1 MPKHVIVTEKPSVA
15 RQFAQAL
22 GVTGQHQGY
31 MENDEWIITW
41 CVGHLVELSYPE
53 KYDENLKHWD
63 MNTLPFL
70 PETYRYEVIE
80 GTKDQF
86 DVVKEILNRPVD
98 VIYNAGDSGR
108 EGEYIQRLTYIQA
121 GVEGKKR
128 IMRVWIDSQTD
139 EEILRGIRE
148 AKPEQVYDNL
158 FAAATER
165 SVADYALGINLS
177 RALTCKFGYEFE
189 KKNNLDKHMVLS
201 VGRVMTC
208 VLGMVVERERDI
220 RNFRPTSFY
229 KIDASHGGF
238 TSHWKAVNG
247 SAYFQSPLLYND
259 SGFLER
265 KDADALL
272 GKLQADPSL
281 VISRLETKT
290 EKRNAP
296 LLYNLAELQADCT
309 KRFHISPDDT
319 LSIAQSLYEQRLTTY
334 PRTDARVL
342 STPVAKEITKNISG
356 LGQYAAVAG
365 TAKEILENHW
375 QNGIEKTKYTD
386 DAKITDHYAIIPTG
400 QVTDALEGLEK
411 QVYELICRRFLAIF
425 YPAAEYSKTSV
436 ELTHSCGEKFYA
448 SERFLTKKGYLAV
461 YNNEEKDGKTTPSMP
476 DLEKGQ
482 ALAATFAVVPGQT
495 KPPKR
500 YTSGSMI
507 LAMENAGTLIEDE
520 ELRAQIKGSGIGTSA
535 TRAATITKL
544 VKDNFLKLEKK
555 TQILTPTRVGEA
567 MYDLVKENIPSLLS
581 PKMTA
586 SWEKGLAMVEKG
598 EYPAADYRKKMEGFI
613 RKCVEEIKQKTAEQR
628 PITVREALD
637 TPCPACGST
646 LYQTEKAV
654 YCSKW
659 RKDGK
664 GCGFVYIRSQVT
676 EEEAALLL
684 QGKDTPPRERKGK
697 NGPFTAGLHMDPKT
711 GKILFAY
718 QRKEAGHNC
727 PVCGKPLLESD
738 KAIYCSGWA
747 KNGKGCG
754 FAFSK
759 AMTTP
764 EEQQSLM
771 EGKDTEPR
779 EFQGKKGP
787 FTAMLRI
794 DKKTGSIVFAFPTK
808 TSDKTCPA
816 CGKPLEEDGRKYT
829 CSCGFTI
836 PTTIAHH
843 ALTQEDINVLYTD
856 KKTHFDDMV
865 SKAGKNFG
873 ADVILQEDGS
883 LAFDFGEKQ
892 KTGKRQGA
900 RKRRFGKKS

>member
-1 MPKHVIVTEKPSVA
+1 MLKHVIVTEKPSVA
-15 RQFAQAL
+15 RQFAEAL
-22 GVTGQHQGY
+22 GVKEKHQGY
-31 MENDEWIITW
+31 MENEEWIITW

-53 KYDENLKHWD
+53 KYDENLKRWD
-63 MNTLPFL
+63 INTLPFL
-70 PETYRYEVIE
+70 PKNYLYEIIDA
-80 GTKDQF
+80 TKDQF
-86 DVVKEILNRPVD
+86 AVVKDVLNRPID

-108 EGEYIQRLTYIQA
+108 EGEYIQRLTYIKA
-121 GVEGKKR
+121 GVEGKKT
-128 IMRVWIDSQTD
+128 IKRVWIDSQTN

-148 AKPEQVYDNL
+148 AKPEQVYDHL

-208 VLGMVVERERDI
+208 VLGMVVQREREI
-220 RNFRPTSFY
+220 RNFKPTNFF
-229 KIDASHGGF
+229 KIDASHANF
-238 TSHWKAVNG
+238 VSHWKAGNG

-259 SGFLER
+259 SGFLNRE
-265 KDADALL
+265 DAEKLL
-272 GKLQADPSL
+272 QKLKADPSFT
-281 VISRLETKT
+281 ITKLEKKT
-290 EKRNAP
+290 EKKNAP

-319 LSIAQSLYEQRLTTY
+319 LSIAQSLYEARLTTY

-342 STPVAKEITKNISG
+342 STPVAKEIVKNISG
-356 LGQYAAVAG
+356 LKQYGAVSDAAG
-365 TAKEILENHW
+365 EILENAW
-375 QNGIEKTKYTD
+375 QNGIEKTKYTN
-386 DAKITDHYAIIPTG
+386 DAQITDHYAIIPTG
-400 QVTDALEGLEK
+400 QVATDLEGLEK

-425 YPAAEYSKTSV
+425 YPAAEFNKTSV

-461 YNNEEKDGKTTPSMP
+461 YNSEEKDGKTTPTMP
-476 DLEKGQ
+476 DLQKGQ
-482 ALAATFAVVPGQT
+482 SLNAEFSIVPGQT

-544 VKDNFLKLEKK
+544 TKDNFLKLEKK
-555 TQILTPTRVGEA
+555 TQVLTPTKIGEA

-598 EYPAADYRKKMEGFI
+598 EYPASDYRAKMENFI

-628 PITVREALD
+628 PVVEKTALS

-664 GCGFVYIRSQVT
+664 GCNFAYNRSQVT
-676 EEEAALLL
+676 EEESYLLL
-684 QGKDTPPRERKGK
+684 QGKDTPPRERTGK
-697 NGPFTAGLHMDPKT
+697 NGVFTAGLHIDPKT
-711 GKILFAY
+711 GKIMFVY
-718 QRKEAGHNC
+718 PKKEIGHNC

-738 KAIYCSGWA
+738 KAIYCSGWS

-759 AMTTP
+759 TLTTP
-764 EEQQSLM
+764 EERQALI

-794 DKKTGSIVFAFPTK
+794 DKKTGSIVFAFPTN
-808 TSDKTCPA
+808 TSDKICPS
-816 CGKPLEEDGRKYT
+816 CGKPLEEDTRKYT
-829 CSCGFTI
+829 CSCGFSI
-836 PTTIAHH
+836 PRAIAHH
-843 ALTQEDINVLYTD
+843 ELTQENINVLYQD
-856 KKTHFDDMV
+856 KKAHFDDMV

-873 ADVILQEDGS
+873 ADVLLQKDGS
-883 LAFDFGEKQ
+883 LAFDFGEK
-892 KTGKRQGA
+892 KSRNTGKR
-900 RKRRFGKKS
+900 KNYKKK